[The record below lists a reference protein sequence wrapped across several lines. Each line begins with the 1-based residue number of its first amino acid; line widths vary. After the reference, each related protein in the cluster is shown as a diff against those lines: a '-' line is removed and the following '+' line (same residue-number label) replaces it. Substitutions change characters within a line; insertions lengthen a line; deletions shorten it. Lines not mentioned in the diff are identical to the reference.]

1 MFSHSEAVTVHSS
14 VILTPE
20 WLCLANSNACPLLQR
35 VCIPTHE
42 YVGGS
47 YEVINS
53 LRQENYRN
61 RPSPAR
67 SIPQTPARTGVSPS
81 VTPYPSHSKH
91 RLASKATHFL
101 WLALFP
107 ILTVFTWPIWSS
119 WVPAKLN
126 CSVWRHTKPLKIA
139 ILPLSWITHRCW
151 VPGSLSVAKVHPGSH
166 PRTLTFGSPSPTSQ
180 VIPVPDK
187 PQP

>member
-20 WLCLANSNACPLLQR
+20 WLCLENSNACPLLQR

-53 LRQENYRN
+53 LRQENYRK

-81 VTPYPSHSKH
+81 VTPYPSLSSIKSNTFPLACPLPYSH
-91 RLASKATHFL
+91 RFHVANLEQLGPSQAQLLSLEAHE
-101 WLALFP
+101 ALENCDP
-107 ILTVFTWPIWSS
+107 SS
-119 WVPAKLN
+119 TLDHPSLLGARKSFGSQGSPRIPPADAHIRV
-126 CSVWRHTKPLKIA
+126 SV
-139 ILPLSWITHRCW
+139 S
-151 VPGSLSVAKVHPGSH
+151 SLSGD
-166 PRTLTFGSPSPTSQ
+166 PRP
-180 VIPVPDK
+180 
-187 PQP
+187 